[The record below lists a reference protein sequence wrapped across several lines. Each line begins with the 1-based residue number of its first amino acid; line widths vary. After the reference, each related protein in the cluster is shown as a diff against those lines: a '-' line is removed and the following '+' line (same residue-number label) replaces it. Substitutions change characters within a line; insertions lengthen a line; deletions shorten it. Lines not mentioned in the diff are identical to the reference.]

1 MITKY
6 NSFEDE
12 ALVIEASAVLA
23 SDNTEDLKHL
33 LQEAVYRIEHLLD
46 TIDQQQALMDAAPL
60 DL

>member
-12 ALVIEASAVLA
+12 ALVIEASAV